1 MGLPTVGQAFLT
13 IALLMTPAGLRS
25 QATPR
30 DATEI
35 SPKFRA
41 NLAKLLDAIGGRDLI
56 LQVLDMQINAIKPS
70 LAANPN
76 LTAEFNEEFMKEFR
90 QRFLTSGETEIATEN
105 IYANYFTPAEVGQLI
120 AATPGKETPLGQKLD
135 DVRPRLTQDA
145 TQALRKIGLQI
156 ASETGKTISQQYP
169 ELLRNAAAPGEPVK
183 VRQEW
188 VLKNLVK
195 RVEPEYPTALAK
207 MARIQGRVELAVTFG
222 VELAVTF
229 GKDGSVRETK
239 LVRGDPMLADASR
252 QAVAQWKVTPLL
264 QNGEPVDVSAVVILT
279 FPPVPQ

>member
-1 MGLPTVGQAFLT
+1 MGLPKFGQALL
-13 IALLMTPAGLRS
+13 IALLLTPAGLRS
-25 QATPR
+25 QATPGN
-30 DATEI
+30 ATEI

-76 LTAEFNEEFMKEFR
+76 LTTEFNEEFMKEFR

-105 IYANYFTPAEVGQLI
+105 VYANYFTPAEVDQLI
-120 AATPGKETPLGQKLD
+120 AATPGNETPLSQKVKE
-135 DVRPRLTQDA
+135 VRPRLTQDT
-145 TQALRKIGLQI
+145 TQALRKVGLQI
-156 ASETGKTISQQYP
+156 AAETGKTISQQYP

-195 RVEPEYPTALAK
+195 RVEPEYPTTLAK
-207 MARIQGRVELAVTFG
+207 MARIQGLAVTFG

-239 LVRGDPMLADASR
+239 LVRGDPMLAHASR
-252 QAVAQWKVTPLL
+252 QAVAQWKIKPLV
-264 QNGEPVDVSAVVILT
+264 QNGEPVEVSATVILT
-279 FPPVPQ
+279 FPPISQ